1 MRKDN
6 GKRSGKREAGPER
19 ADAVIIG
26 GGASGLAAAVTLAE
40 TLALSKKSRESRGRC
55 PRNIIVLEKMDEP
68 GRKILAS
75 GNGRCNLSNRACPD
89 WKNTDHFFRHI
100 GVLTRTDEAGRM
112 YPYSE
117 DAKSVR
123 DALVRK
129 LRILGVEIRT
139 SAEAESISRAEDK
152 KYGFRIRYLWDCSRE
167 KSRAKRGKNG
177 SARSSEPSGA
187 SRRILDT
194 KLLLLSS
201 GGKAGPA
208 FGTSGDSAI
217 FARSLGHTVTRLA
230 PALTAVETKEDL
242 HACAGAR
249 AKVRLTLF
257 YQGQKKGSWDGECQ
271 FTSYGISGICVF
283 DLSRALVIPEGED
296 GLKNGLKRKEIQS
309 ALNEYR
315 VQIDFLPEADGIG
328 DAEKLLRN
336 LFGEKVD
343 AGDLS
348 SIVKKNLAEYLL
360 REEGTQVSPG
370 RAAEILKT
378 FSVTPKNLKGWEK
391 AQVTRGGVLLSE
403 VNPDTGSSKFVPG
416 LYFSGEILDYDG
428 PCGGFNLNH
437 AWQSGI
443 RAGRAMADVLL
454 KMDD

>member
-139 SAEAESISRAEDK
+139 SSQVESISQMEDTE
-152 KYGFRIRYLWDCSRE
+152 YGFRIRYSWDFSRE
-167 KSRAKRGKNG
+167 KHKRKGD
-177 SARSSEPSGA
+177 ADSSKPSGA

-208 FGTSGDSAI
+208 FGTSGDGAI
-217 FARSLGHTVTRLA
+217 FARSLGHTVTRLV

-249 AKVRLTLF
+249 AKVRLTLL
-257 YQGQKKGSWDGECQ
+257 YKGMKKGSWDGECQ

-283 DLSRALVIPEGED
+283 DLSRALVIPEGKKSMERKD
-296 GLKNGLKRKEIQS
+296 IKTGLG
-309 ALNEYR
+309 EYR
-315 VQIDFLPEADGIG
+315 VQIDFLPETAGIL
-328 DAEKLLRN
+328 DSEKLLRS

-343 AGDLS
+343 EVDLS
-348 SIVKKNLAEYLL
+348 SIVRKNLAEHLL